1 MDRVANKDCRS
12 YVERKEEF
20 NGSNLYARNIGKI
33 YVVYSYGK
41 HYPMFLFRKENWYEN
56 SDGYSVS
63 TRKHHGQ
70 ARPMYGVKQ
79 STFKIAER
87 IDQPFLKPLPTKEM
101 KKIIQIE
108 EYGN

>member
-41 HYPMFLFRKENWYEN
+41 HYPMFLFKEGDWYEN
-56 SDGYSVS
+56 TDGYSVS
-63 TRKHHGQ
+63 TRKHHSQ
-70 ARPMYGVKQ
+70 AKPMYGVKQ
-79 STFKIAER
+79 RTDS
-87 IDQPFLKPLPTKEM
+87 PFSIFIFNPLPTEEM